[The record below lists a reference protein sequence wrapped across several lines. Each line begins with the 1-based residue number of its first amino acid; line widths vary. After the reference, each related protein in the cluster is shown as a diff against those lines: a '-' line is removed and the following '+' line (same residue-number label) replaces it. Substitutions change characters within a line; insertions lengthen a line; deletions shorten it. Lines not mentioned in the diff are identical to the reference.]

1 MKLEMLAV
9 KDEAL
14 EAYMR
19 PFFAQSVGQAQRMFV
34 DEVNNPQ
41 GEMHKHPNDYSLYH
55 LGTWDDETG
64 ALQHQMNEAETTFE
78 PRLIARGRDVQTT
91 KQ

>member
-1 MKLEMLAV
+1 MKLEMMAV

-19 PFFAQSVGQAQRMFV
+19 PFFAQSVGQAARMFA
-34 DEVNNPQ
+34 DEVNNEQ
-41 GEMHKHPNDYSLYH
+41 GEMVKHPQDYALYH
-55 LGTWDDETG
+55 LGTWDDQDGSYKPQPEVG
-64 ALQHQMNEAETTFE
+64 EHE
-78 PRLIARGRDVQTT
+78 PTLISRGRDVHRQ